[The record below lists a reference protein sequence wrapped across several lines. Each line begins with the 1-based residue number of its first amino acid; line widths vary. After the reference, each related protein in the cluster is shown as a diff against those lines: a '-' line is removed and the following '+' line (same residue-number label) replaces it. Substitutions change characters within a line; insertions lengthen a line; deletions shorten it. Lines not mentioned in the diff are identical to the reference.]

1 MGKTAPPVMSLRG
14 AQRRSNLLVLV
25 DTEGDGEIAAA
36 SLGWPRNDMGK
47 RAPPVMSLRGVQRR
61 SNLRVIVG
69 MNGDGE
75 IAAASLGWPRN
86 DMETALAMT

>member
-1 MGKTAPPVMSLRG
+1 MMSYERLLRFGSGPPK
-14 AQRRSNLLVLV
+14 A
-25 DTEGDGEIAAA
+25 D
-36 SLGWPRNDMGK
+36 NDMGK
-47 RAPPVMSLRGVQRR
+47 RAPPVMSLRGVRRR

-86 DMETALAMT
+86 DIKMGSHDMENRSQ